1 MNSIAAKKA
10 ASAKDLLDEVRDLL
24 IDAIPS
30 LFDQNRDDIR
40 TAIEVAVE
48 DAQDKQAES
57 EQPVQAKL
65 NLSVAIKWNLD
76 SRKVDFQMPVT
87 IKRTA
92 KVAKELDD
100 PDQPQLPGVS
110 DETTSAFVADRKRRE
125 VAASILRL
133 PEENPELHRAAEKIM
148 VEQGISYVDALHV
161 LAHQKLDEKATEAGG
176 PNA

>member
-1 MNSIAAKKA
+1 MNSIASQKA
-10 ASAKDLLDEVRDLL
+10 SSAKDLLNEVRDLL

-30 LFDQNRDDIR
+30 LFDQNRDDIQ

-57 EQPVQAKL
+57 DQPVQAKL

-92 KVAKELDD
+92 KVAKELQD
-100 PDQPQLPGVS
+100 PNQPQLRGL
-110 DETTSAFVADRKRRE
+110 T
-125 VAASILRL
+125 
-133 PEENPELHRAAEKIM
+133 
-148 VEQGISYVDALHV
+148 
-161 LAHQKLDEKATEAGG
+161 GG
-176 PNA
+176 DHD